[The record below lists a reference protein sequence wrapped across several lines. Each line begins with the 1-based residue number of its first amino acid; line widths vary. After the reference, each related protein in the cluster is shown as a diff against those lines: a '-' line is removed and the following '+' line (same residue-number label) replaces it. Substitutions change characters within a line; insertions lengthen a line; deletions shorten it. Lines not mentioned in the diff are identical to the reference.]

1 MAWLLAYRA
10 ALLTTGLL
18 GSAAFTYIALL
29 LHRLR
34 RLTGG
39 PVEPVAGFL
48 LLALSHAWVIV
59 EALASSPRL
68 AYTGYTGAAS
78 ASLAGL
84 LLLLASTRPPGASA
98 AALAPL
104 LLLPGALDASAA
116 LAAAYASAA
125 RFRGP
130 ARAYMVLYAAGHAA
144 RSLGAVLLPSP
155 IASALVAVGE
165 LLRSTMAAAMAAHYA
180 SAAARG
186 A

>member
-1 MAWLLAYRA
+1 MAWLLAYRT

-18 GSAAFTYIALL
+18 GSAAFTYIAVL

-34 RLTGG
+34 RLAGG
-39 PVEPVAGFL
+39 PLEPVAGFL

-84 LLLLASTRPPGASA
+84 LLLLAPTGKRGASA
-98 AALAPL
+98 VAPL

-144 RSLGAVLLPSP
+144 RSLGAALLPSP
-155 IASALVAVGE
+155 TASALVAAGE